1 MRKNNTIQ
9 IGLPGIL
16 TTVFIGLK
24 LTNNIDWSWWWVF
37 SPLWISIILGLILF
51 AVVFLY
57 ALRNNKINEETR
69 DRLES
74 YRQYYR
80 RGRF

>member
-16 TTVFIGLK
+16 TIVFMVLK

-37 SPLWISIILGLILF
+37 SPLWISILLGLILF
-51 AVVFLY
+51 VVVFLY
-57 ALRNNKINEETR
+57 TLRNNKINEETR

-80 RGRF
+80 RGQF

>member
-16 TTVFIGLK
+16 TTVFMVLK

-37 SPLWISIILGLILF
+37 SPLWISILLGLILF